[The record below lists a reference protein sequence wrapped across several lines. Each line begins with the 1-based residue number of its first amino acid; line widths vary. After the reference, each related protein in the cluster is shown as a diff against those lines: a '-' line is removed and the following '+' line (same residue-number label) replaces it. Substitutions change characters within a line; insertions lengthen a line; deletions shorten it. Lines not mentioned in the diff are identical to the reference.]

1 MIETPRKRTFGSI
14 HSSSSPNSSSTR
26 QRDQDN
32 PWFRDPSQQDKKEY
46 KARKNEHTSSPRSRP
61 SHHRVRSPPPSG
73 GDRSNQQSHD
83 EKERVPTN
91 GSRPSDE
98 NRDSTIRGLKEPGP
112 AKKSTPVP
120 SDDTVEDGEIAEGA
134 PSSNHSPSP
143 SRRSQSVKSDRDRHR
158 DRARESDRERLRDLD
173 RPSIRHR
180 QHDSD
185 RDRPRDRP
193 RERRVDSRERE
204 YVRDS
209 HRERERRKDRDR
221 DHGRFAPPPPSYS
234 DHHRRSPD
242 RDRDHPRRRF
252 AQEERSSRHHRED
265 YHRRNSERRSTDST
279 QLTGDHLRRPSTSHN
294 HSTKQDD
301 NDEDKVDDN
310 DEATGVAEP
319 TPQLTEDEILEQA
332 RRKRAE
338 ILAKHKQLC
347 QTVNPSDVFTMTTDP
362 SLRVVHNP
370 PTDPPKSSTSSA
382 TSNPIPT
389 KANHLPLLLDPTSK
403 VADLNSPAARMRLG
417 SDTPQPTRIGSEQS
431 SDSAAGSPEP
441 VAETNF
447 DLTQDPNNQ
456 VSTTT
461 IDDEESVAANHPLDQ
476 QTITGVGHQSISAA
490 DYNPDDDRRIDNER
504 QNEKHVNGHRLGEQ
518 PPPPD
523 TQPGGNLSE
532 REGAN
537 GMDVDENG
545 DDDGGDDDDDDDM
558 FAIDSTE
565 KKAKKK
571 KATNGNNPKNPLN
584 PSAPFLPVINRA
596 GTDAEVV
603 DNFDDADG
611 YYRVILGELLDN
623 GRYHVHANLGKG
635 MFASVVRAKDMSSA
649 KDGIQGSGSDVAIK
663 VVRSQESMFKS
674 SQKEAGILK
683 KLQEADP
690 AGKYHIIRL
699 ERTFEHRGHLCLVFE
714 AMSMNL
720 REVVKRFGKD
730 VGINLRA
737 VRAYAHQ
744 MFLALSLMKKCNI
757 MHADLKPDNILV
769 SETKSVLKVC
779 DLGSASDVTENE
791 ITPYL
796 VSRFYRAP
804 EIILGLPYDCSIDI
818 WSIGCTL
825 YELYTGKILFPGRSN
840 NHLLLLIMELK
851 GRFNSKLLK
860 KAKFSN
866 VHFDDE
872 NGNFLSV
879 EKNRITGTDI
889 VKSINIPNK
898 PTQGLQS
905 RLMPNHV
912 TKKMQDAD
920 VKLLSAFV
928 DLLEKILTL
937 EPSRRISPKEALNHP
952 FIRGI

>member
-1 MIETPRKRTFGSI
+1 MLETPRKRTFGSI
-14 HSSSSPNSSSTR
+14 HSPASPNSSTR

-32 PWFRDPSQQDKKEY
+32 PWFRDPSHQDKEH
-46 KARKNEHTSSPRSRP
+46 KARKNEHTSSPRSRD
-61 SHHRVRSPPPSG
+61 SHQRPRSPPSNG
-73 GDRSNQQSHD
+73 ADRASNHSHNKEPVSIHASKLNGESHHSTTQS
-83 EKERVPTN
+83 
-91 GSRPSDE
+91 
-98 NRDSTIRGLKEPGP
+98 LKEQEPI
-112 AKKSTPVP
+112 KSSATVP
-120 SDDTVEDGEIAEGA
+120 EDDTVEDGEIAEEE
-134 PSSNHSPSP
+134 PPPKHSPSP
-143 SRRSQSVKSDRDRHR
+143 SRRSQSVKSDRDRRR
-158 DRARESDRERLRDLD
+158 DRESDRERHRDHD
-173 RPSIRHR
+173 RSSVRHR
-180 QHDSD
+180 Q
-185 RDRPRDRP
+185 RDTDRDRP
-193 RERRVDSRERE
+193 RERTRERRDDSRERD
-204 YVRDS
+204 YGRDS

-221 DHGRFAPPPPSYS
+221 DHDRFAHPPPPSYS
-234 DHHRRSPD
+234 DHKRSPD
-242 RDRDHPRRRF
+242 RDRDHPRRRLD
-252 AQEERSSRHHRED
+252 QDERSSRYHRED
-265 YHRRNSERRSTDST
+265 HHRRDSDRRSTDNARGST
-279 QLTGDHLRRPSTSHN
+279 DHHSRRPSTSHKP
-294 HSTKQDD
+294 SKAQDD
-301 NDEDKVDDN
+301 DGSGDVNDEV
-310 DEATGVAEP
+310 TGVAEQ

-338 ILAKHKQLC
+338 ILAKHKQLN
-347 QTVNPSDVFTMTTDP
+347 QTVNPSNVFTMTTDP
-362 SLRVVHNP
+362 SLPAVHNP
-370 PTDPPKSSTSSA
+370 LTDLPNSSTSSVKENLI
-382 TSNPIPT
+382 ST
-389 KANHLPLLLDPTSK
+389 KANHFPHPPQPTPK
-403 VADLNSPAARMRLG
+403 VTDLNSPAARMRLD
-417 SDTPQPTRIGSEQS
+417 SETPQPTRIGSEQS
-431 SDSAAGSPEP
+431 TDSVAGSPEP

-447 DLTQDPNNQ
+447 DLTQDANNQ
-456 VSTTT
+456 ASTTAV
-461 IDDEESVAANHPLDQ
+461 DDEESVVANHPLDQ
-476 QTITGVGHQSISAA
+476 QTITGRGHQSISAA

-504 QNEKHVNGHRLGEQ
+504 QNEKQTNGHRVPEQ
-518 PPPPD
+518 PASD
-523 TQPGGNLSE
+523 IQPGANLPGSE
-532 REGAN
+532 EVN
-537 GMDVDENG
+537 GMDGDES
-545 DDDGGDDDDDDDM
+545 DDDGDDDDDDDM

-565 KKAKKK
+565 KKTRKKRVAK
-571 KATNGNNPKNPLN
+571 GSNPRDPSNL
-584 PSAPFLPVINRA
+584 SAPFLPVINRA

-635 MFASVVRAKDMSSA
+635 MFASVVRAKDMSTG

-674 SQKEAGILK
+674 SQKEASILK

-690 AGKYHIIRL
+690 GGKYHIIRL

-872 NGNFLSV
+872 NGNFLSM
-879 EKNRITGTDI
+879 EKNRITGTDV

-898 PTQGLQS
+898 PAQGLQS

-920 VKLLSAFV
+920 VKLLTAFV

-937 EPSRRISPKEALNHP
+937 EPSRRISPKEALNQ
-952 FIRGI
+952 

>member
-1 MIETPRKRTFGSI
+1 MLETPRKRTFASV
-14 HSSSSPNSSSTR
+14 HPSSSPNSSTR
-26 QRDQDN
+26 HRDQNN
-32 PWFRDPSQQDKKEY
+32 PWFRDPSNNDKENKI
-46 KARKNEHTSSPRSRP
+46 RKNEHTSSPRSRDSHRLQSP
-61 SHHRVRSPPPSG
+61 SHAE
-73 GDRSNQQSHD
+73 DRNNSHCHSI
-83 EKERVPTN
+83 EHGAHH
-91 GSRPSDE
+91 GSKNNTE
-98 NRDSTIRGLKEPGP
+98 NHQLTIRKPEPETP
-112 AKKSTPVP
+112 KKSTTAPV
-120 SDDTVEDGEIAEGA
+120 DDSIEDGEIAEEE
-134 PSSNHSPSP
+134 PSSNHSPST
-143 SRRSQSVKSDRDRHR
+143 SRRSQSVKSERDSRHR
-158 DRARESDRERLRDLD
+158 DRPRESDRERYRDHD
-173 RPSIRHR
+173 RSSVRHR
-180 QHDSD
+180 PRDVD
-185 RDRPRDRP
+185 RDRVRDRP

-204 YVRDS
+204 HTRDS
-209 HRERERRKDRDR
+209 HRERDRRRDPR
-221 DHGRFAPPPPSYS
+221 DHGRFARPPPPSYS
-234 DHHRRSPD
+234 DRKRSPD
-242 RDRDHPRRRF
+242 DRDHSHRRYD
-252 AQEERSSRHHRED
+252 QEERSSRYRQEHHRRD
-265 YHRRNSERRSTDST
+265 SERRPSDNTRLPAGHSTRST
-279 QLTGDHLRRPSTSHN
+279 TSHN
-294 HSTKQDD
+294 LSPKQDD
-301 NDEDKVDDN
+301 ND
-310 DEATGVAEP
+310 DEVIGVAQP
-319 TPQLTEDEILEQA
+319 TSQLTEDEILEQA

-338 ILAKHKQLC
+338 ILAKHKQLS
-347 QTVNPSDVFTMTTDP
+347 QTVNPSDVFTMTTDR
-362 SLRVVHNP
+362 SLPVVHNP
-370 PTDPPKSSTSSA
+370 SADPPKSSTSSA
-382 TSNPIPT
+382 TSNLIPPM
-389 KANHLPLLLDPTSK
+389 ANHFPPPHEPTPK
-403 VADLNSPAARMRLG
+403 ATDLNSPASRMRLE
-417 SDTPQPTRIGSEQS
+417 SETPQPTRIGSEQS
-431 SDSAAGSPEP
+431 SDSVAGSPEP

-456 VSTTT
+456 ASTTAV
-461 IDDEESVAANHPLDQ
+461 DDETSVVTNHPLDQ

-490 DYNPDDDRRIDNER
+490 DYNPDNDRRIDNER
-504 QNEKHVNGHRLGEQ
+504 QNEKQINGLRAYPSDIKPRVNLPEQ
-518 PPPPD
+518 
-523 TQPGGNLSE
+523 E
-532 REGAN
+532 EAN
-537 GMDVDENG
+537 GMDEDES
-545 DDDGGDDDDDDDM
+545 DDDGGDDDDDDM

-571 KATNGNNPKNPLN
+571 KTPKGAKLNDSTN

-635 MFASVVRAKDMSSA
+635 MFASVVRAKDMHA
-649 KDGIQGSGSDVAIK
+649 TKDGMKGAGSDVAIK

-674 SQKEAGILK
+674 SQKEASILK

-690 AGKYHIIRL
+690 GGKYHIIRL

-866 VHFDDE
+866 VHFDEE
-872 NGNFLSV
+872 NGNFLSI
-879 EKNRITGTDI
+879 EKNRITGNDI

>member
-1 MIETPRKRTFGSI
+1 MLETPRKRTFASI
-14 HSSSSPNSSSTR
+14 HSSSSPNSSTV
-26 QRDQDN
+26 QRGQEN
-32 PWFRDPSQQDKKEY
+32 PWFRDPSQQEKEE
-46 KARKNEHTSSPRSRP
+46 KDHKIPKSEHISSPRSRD
-61 SHHRVRSPPPSG
+61 SHRLRSPPSNT
-73 GDRSNQQSHD
+73 GDQSNSHGQVKELPNHHGSTKKNENQQLS
-83 EKERVPTN
+83 
-91 GSRPSDE
+91 
-98 NRDSTIRGLKEPGP
+98 NRNLKEPEP
-112 AKKSTPVP
+112 HKKPTSERV
-120 SDDTVEDGEIAEGA
+120 DDTFEDGEIAEEA
-134 PSSNHSPSP
+134 PSSNHSRSP
-143 SRRSQSVKSDRDRHR
+143 SRRSQSVKSDRDFRHR
-158 DRARESDRERLRDLD
+158 DRARESDRERHRDSD
-173 RPSIRHR
+173 RSSIRHR
-180 QHDSD
+180 QRDAD
-185 RDRPRDRP
+185 RDRVRDRP
-193 RERRVDSRERE
+193 RERRVNSRERE
-204 YVRDS
+204 HARDS
-209 HRERERRKDRDR
+209 HRERERRR
-221 DHGRFAPPPPSYS
+221 DHRDHARFAHPTPPSYA
-234 DHHRRSPD
+234 DHKRSPD
-242 RDRDHPRRRF
+242 RDRDHTRRRF
-252 AQEERSSRHHRED
+252 DQEDRSSRYRQD
-265 YHRRNSERRSTDST
+265 HRRRDSERRSLDNTRVPDGHSA
-279 QLTGDHLRRPSTSHN
+279 RSSTSHN
-294 HSTKQDD
+294 RSPQQDD
-301 NDEDKVDDN
+301 ND
-310 DEATGVAEP
+310 DEVASAAQP

-338 ILAKHKQLC
+338 ILAKHKQLS

-362 SLRVVHNP
+362 SLSVAHNP
-370 PTDPPKSSTSSA
+370 PTDPTKSSTLSV
-382 TSNPIPT
+382 TSNPFPA
-389 KANHLPLLLDPTSK
+389 KANHLPLSHEPTSEA
-403 VADLNSPAARMRLG
+403 ADLNSPASRTRLD
-417 SDTPQPTRIGSEQS
+417 SEAPQPTRIGSEQG
-431 SDSAAGSPEP
+431 SDSVAGSPEP

-447 DLTQDPNNQ
+447 DLTQDPTNQ
-456 VSTTT
+456 MSTTAVG
-461 IDDEESVAANHPLDQ
+461 DEESVVANHPLDR

-504 QNEKHVNGHRLGEQ
+504 QNEKQINGLRD
-518 PPPPD
+518 PPPSD
-523 TQPGGNLSE
+523 TKPRAILTD
-532 REGAN
+532 REEAAGRD
-537 GMDVDENG
+537 GDES
-545 DDDGGDDDDDDDM
+545 DDDGDDGDDDDDDDM

-571 KATNGNNPKNPLN
+571 KAAKGVNTKDPSN

-635 MFASVVRAKDMSSA
+635 MFASVVRAKDMSAA
-649 KDGIQGSGSDVAIK
+649 KDGIKGAGSDVAIK

-674 SQKEAGILK
+674 SQKEASILK

-690 AGKYHIIRL
+690 SGKYHIIRL

-866 VHFDDE
+866 VHFDEE
-872 NGNFLSV
+872 NGNFLSI
-879 EKNRITGTDI
+879 EKNRITGADV

-920 VKLLSAFV
+920 VKLLGAFV

-937 EPSRRISPKEALNHP
+937 EPSRRISAKEALNHP

>member
-1 MIETPRKRTFGSI
+1 MIESPRKRPFGSI
-14 HSSSSPNSSSTR
+14 HASPNSLNR

-32 PWFRDPSQQDKKEY
+32 PWFRDPSCQDKDPKL
-46 KARKNEHTSSPRSRP
+46 RKSQHHPPRTRDSRRLRSRSPDSQRSSSRRADQQPDSLGPLPRTHTSPRS
-61 SHHRVRSPPPSG
+61 
-73 GDRSNQQSHD
+73 
-83 EKERVPTN
+83 
-91 GSRPSDE
+91 DE
-98 NRDSTIRGLKEPGP
+98 NPTSSKTGHQDVE
-112 AKKSTPVP
+112 KKPDPVP
-120 SDDTVEDGEIAEGA
+120 PLDDTFEDGEIVEGA
-134 PSSNHSPSP
+134 PSSDHSPSP
-143 SRRSQSVKSDRDRHR
+143 SRRSQSVKSDRDRLRGQRFELDRERTEDRDRSSSLRHRERGLDRDRLRDRHR
-158 DRARESDRERLRDLD
+158 DRDLEAGRERD
-173 RPSIRHR
+173 
-180 QHDSD
+180 
-185 RDRPRDRP
+185 
-193 RERRVDSRERE
+193 
-204 YVRDS
+204 YARDS
-209 HRERERRKDRDR
+209 YRDRERRKDRDR
-221 DHGRFAPPPPSYS
+221 DHGRYARPPPPAYS
-234 DHHRRSPD
+234 ERKRSPE
-242 RDRDHPRRRF
+242 RDHPRPRF
-252 AQEERSSRHHRED
+252 ESESRSKRTHPDDRHHRRD
-265 YHRRNSERRSTDST
+265 SHRRTSSDNNPT
-279 QLTGDHLRRPSTSHN
+279 HPRPSNDSPSHD
-294 HSTKQDD
+294 HSLVQDD
-301 NDEDKVDDN
+301 EV
-310 DEATGVAEP
+310 EGVVEP

-338 ILAKHKQLC
+338 ILAKHKQLN
-347 QTVNPSDVFTMTTDP
+347 QTVNPSDVSTITTDHSMP
-362 SLRVVHNP
+362 VSV
-370 PTDPPKSSTSSA
+370 TSDSADP
-382 TSNPIPT
+382 
-389 KANHLPLLLDPTSK
+389 HLPPSSVASITLPSKLSQPLRLDFNSR
-403 VADLNSPAARMRLG
+403 VSDLNSPAGRMRLE
-417 SDTPQPTRIGSEQS
+417 SETPQPTRGGSEQG
-431 SDSAAGSPEP
+431 SDSVPGSPEP
-441 VAETNF
+441 VPETNF
-447 DLTQDPNNQ
+447 DLTQDPSNQ
-456 VSTTT
+456 VSSMAV
-461 IDDEESVAANHPLDQ
+461 DDEESIAEKHPLDQ
-476 QTITGVGHQSISAA
+476 QDITGVGHQSISAA
-490 DYNPDDDRRIDNER
+490 DYNPDNDRRIDNQR
-504 QNEKHVNGHRLGEQ
+504 QHEKQINGHQ
-518 PPPPD
+518 VPD
-523 TQPGGNLSE
+523 LSTTNIKA
-532 REGAN
+532 GADVLSHRDTN
-537 GMDVDENG
+537 GVNESLNGAAEDDDNDG
-545 DDDGGDDDDDDDM
+545 DDDDDDEDDDDM

-565 KKAKKK
+565 KTKAKKRK
-571 KATNGNNPKNPLN
+571 ISHGVTNKDATQS
-584 PSAPFLPVINRA
+584 SAPFLPVINRA
-596 GTDAEVV
+596 ATDAEVV

-635 MFASVVRAKDMSSA
+635 MFASVVRAKDMLAS
-649 KDGIQGSGSDVAIK
+649 KDGQNGAGHDVAIK
-663 VVRSQESMFKS
+663 VVRSQESMYKS
-674 SQKEAGILK
+674 SQKEASILK

-690 AGKYHIIRL
+690 AGKYHIIKL
-699 ERTFEHRGHLCLVFE
+699 DRTFEHRGHLCLVFE

-720 REVVKRFGKD
+720 REIVKRFGKD

-866 VHFDDE
+866 VHFDEE

-879 EKNRITGTDI
+879 EKNRITGIDI

-905 RLMPNHV
+905 RLMPHSV
-912 TKKMQDAD
+912 TKKMQDGD

-937 EPSRRISPKEALNHP
+937 EPSRRITPKEALNHP

>member
-14 HSSSSPNSSSTR
+14 HSSSSPSAR
-26 QRDQDN
+26 KRDQDN
-32 PWFRDPSQQDKKEY
+32 PWFRDPSEQDQKDPKVP
-46 KARKNEHTSSPRSRP
+46 KNEYTSSPKSRD
-61 SHHRVRSPPPSG
+61 SHHRIRSPPRS
-73 GDRSNQQSHD
+73 GDRTSKHCIDDN
-83 EKERVPTN
+83 KERASN
-91 GSRPSDE
+91 HGSRPGDE
-98 NRDSTIRGLKEPGP
+98 NHHSTVRSRKEQEHGKIPTP
-112 AKKSTPVP
+112 APV
-120 SDDTVEDGEIAEGA
+120 DDTVEDGEIAEGV
-134 PSSNHSPSP
+134 PSSNHSLSP
-143 SRRSQSVKSDRDRHR
+143 SRRSQSVKSERDRHR
-158 DRARESDRERLRDLD
+158 DRTRESDRERLRDLD
-173 RPSIRHR
+173 RSSHRHR
-180 QHDSD
+180 HRDMD
-185 RDRPRDRP
+185 RDRTRDRP
-193 RERRVDSRERE
+193 RERRVDS
-204 YVRDS
+204 
-209 HRERERRKDRDR
+209 HRK
-221 DHGRFAPPPPSYS
+221 
-234 DHHRRSPD
+234 RSPD
-242 RDRDHPRRRF
+242 RDRDYPRRRF
-252 AQEERSSRHHRED
+252 DQEDRFSRHHRQD
-265 YHRRNSERRSTDST
+265 HHRRDLERRSTTDNT
-279 QLTGDHLRRPSTSHN
+279 QATGGHLARPSTSDN
-294 HSTKQDD
+294 LSKEQDD
-301 NDEDKVDDN
+301 QND
-310 DEATGVAEP
+310 DEVVGVAEP
-319 TPQLTEDEILEQA
+319 PPQLTEDEILEQA

-338 ILAKHKQLC
+338 ILAKHKQLN

-362 SLRVVHNP
+362 SLPVVHNP
-370 PTDPPKSSTSSA
+370 PADHPKSSIPSA
-382 TSNPIPT
+382 TSNPNPP
-389 KANHLPLLLDPTSK
+389 KANHLPLLLDPISK
-403 VADLNSPAARMRLG
+403 VTNLNSPAARMRLD
-417 SDTPQPTRIGSEQS
+417 SDTPQPTRIGSEQG
-431 SDSAAGSPEP
+431 SDSVAGSPEP
-441 VAETNF
+441 VAEANF

-456 VSTTT
+456 VSATTA
-461 IDDEESVAANHPLDQ
+461 DGDESAVSNHPLDQ

-504 QNEKHVNGHRLGEQ
+504 QNEKHINEQ
-518 PPPPD
+518 RAGDPLPATD
-523 TQPGGNLSE
+523 IRPGANLSE
-532 REGAN
+532 GPEAN
-537 GMDVDENG
+537 GMDEDETG
-545 DDDGGDDDDDDDM
+545 DEDGEDDDDM

-571 KATNGNNPKNPLN
+571 KITKGNNNKNSSN

-635 MFASVVRAKDMSSA
+635 MFASVVRAKDMSAA
-649 KDGIQGSGSDVAIK
+649 KDGIKGAGNDVAIK

-674 SQKEAGILK
+674 SQKEASILK

-690 AGKYHIIRL
+690 GGKYHIIRL

-769 SETKSVLKVC
+769 SESKSVLKVC

-879 EKNRITGTDI
+879 EKNRMTGTDV

-898 PTQGLQS
+898 PIQGLQS